1 MQNYIKIQDELKGV
15 PDAVLA
21 GYMKNP
27 TGEAP
32 QFLVS
37 SEIQRRTDMRAKFQ
51 NNHPQSTVADDLEQ
65 KLTGGLA
72 SLPQEQQAPQEDQGI
87 AGLPT
92 DMPEV
97 SAAGG
102 GIIAFDDGGYIPEY
116 EHGGIVGD
124 IPRFANK
131 GSVDHYGLTQE
142 SFDKLSPEQQQQY
155 YASYYGGAGFK
166 NAGKALW
173 SIPAGIA
180 ESFVGVGTDIN
191 NMLLPVGKALGVTH
205 PTAKSLSQPEYIPE
219 MQSFPRSIEEFRA
232 GLPPTA
238 AKTTA
243 KPAVAPTAV
252 PTGAVPETKAPAA
265 TAAPT
270 AAPRVAR
277 PPVAPN
283 APATINDGLG
293 NILPD
298 QSSAY
303 KGLLQAEQTPAE
315 KMAELQD
322 LIGVDPNKEIMQ
334 ARLAKMDESAQK
346 SSEQAPW
353 MAALQA
359 GLGMMSGTSPYAMTN
374 IGAGALMG
382 TKDYAAA
389 QDKADANE
397 EKRFNLSNQLGKADY
412 DAKVAAATYGEN
424 SSQAIKTQNKATQ
437 LAGLTAAAQVAKDKA
452 DNVLKQKELKINEE
466 HYKNADAV
474 ARIVANKPP
483 AEVSL
488 IERYMNDPKFALASD
503 KINLSKKESQAL
515 QDMRD
520 LFIKAKTTIGS
531 PYKDTTFSDFVKMFN
546 PSAQTELPSG
556 SKFVGSRPAK

>member
-51 NNHPQSTVADDLEQ
+51 NNQPQSTVADDLEQ

-102 GIIAFDDGGYIPEY
+102 GIIAFDDGGYIKLTKKQYDRLIPSEKQKYVNQYGTPPEGD
-116 EHGGIVGD
+116 EAERTALEKLGI
-124 IPRFANK
+124 
-131 GSVDHYGLTQE
+131 
-142 SFDKLSPEQQQQY
+142 
-155 YASYYGGAGFK
+155 
-166 NAGKALW
+166 
-173 SIPAGIA
+173 IA
-180 ESFVGVGTDIN
+180 
-191 NMLLPVGKALGVTH
+191 
-205 PTAKSLSQPEYIPE
+205 
-219 MQSFPRSIEEFRA
+219 
-232 GLPPTA
+232 PPTA
-238 AKTTA
+238 LEEAIKHGT
-243 KPAVAPTAV
+243 KLRPEVAQV
-252 PTGAVPETKAPAA
+252 PTGNIPNIPSQLTTPATVDNA
-265 TAAPT
+265 YINSLAKNIAPT
-270 AAPRVAR
+270 APRVAR

-452 DNVLKQKELKINEE
+452 DNALKQKELKINEE

-546 PSAQTELPSG
+546 PSAQTATTSRKFDSSG
-556 SKFVGSRPAK
+556 KPI